1 MILGGGYPRPG
12 QFRLTRV
19 QKVSSG
25 NVKFTIDFGGA
36 MILGDGEVS
45 TPEFSF
51 SIWGL
56 ESIIG
61 EYKIYNR
68 FWNVMIWMERRRNPR
83 GIGR

>member
-1 MILGGGYPRPG
+1 M
-12 QFRLTRV
+12 V
-19 QKVSSG
+19 
-25 NVKFTIDFGGA
+25 
-36 MILGDGEVS
+36 LGDGEVS